1 MRSRGVA
8 RVCTPY
14 KTIMPVCTRSQR
26 DEAPLIPHA
35 DPAAISRAVNTTDP
49 ITLEDIHTLPPGV
62 VFLHRVCTRSNDG
75 AQRKDGGRGKRVTH
89 AYDARALFRYLAEAP
104 MPVAPLSRVPFTPRE
119 LMDVSLRSGEG
130 RTKYTLLAAVL
141 YRQQCRRLPA
151 AVTLWQQL
159 DWLLAL
165 LVSMLE
171 ELHTTPLL
179 SQEDVFVFYTLVTCM
194 LGPSMERDAA
204 SLATDSHGR
213 DTVLMLLAHN
223 AEVVHRHSRCTGV
236 CAEIAAVAVAELRA
250 LYRRVAADEFRVPA
264 PQ

>member
-1 MRSRGVA
+1 
-8 RVCTPY
+8 
-14 KTIMPVCTRSQR
+14 MPVCTRSQR

-62 VFLHRVCTRSNDG
+62 VFLHRVGSR
-75 AQRKDGGRGKRVTH
+75 RKGVTH

-104 MPVAPLSRVPFTPRE
+104 VPVAPLSRVPFTPRE

-171 ELHTTPLL
+171 ELHAGPPL

-204 SLATDSHGR
+204 ALATDSHGR

-223 AEVVHRHSRCTGV
+223 AEVIHRHSRCGGV

>member
-1 MRSRGVA
+1 
-8 RVCTPY
+8 
-14 KTIMPVCTRSQR
+14 MPVCTRSRR

-49 ITLEDIHTLPPGV
+49 ITLEDIHTLPPGA
-62 VFLHRVCTRSNDG
+62 VFLHRVT
-75 AQRKDGGRGKRVTH
+75 KRVTH
-89 AYDARALFRYLAEAP
+89 AYDARALFRYLTEAP
-104 MPVAPLSRVPFTPRE
+104 TPVAPLSRVPFTPRE

-171 ELHTTPLL
+171 ELHTTPPL

-194 LGPSMERDAA
+194 LAPSMERDAA
-204 SLATDSHGR
+204 ALATDSHGR

-223 AEVVHRHSRCTGV
+223 AEVVHRHRRCGGV

>member
-1 MRSRGVA
+1 
-8 RVCTPY
+8 
-14 KTIMPVCTRSQR
+14 MPVCTRSQR
-26 DEAPLIPHA
+26 HESPLIAHA
-35 DPAAISRAVNTTDP
+35 DPAAISRAANTADP
-49 ITLEDIHTLPPGV
+49 ITLEDIHTVPPGA
-62 VFLHRVCTRSNDG
+62 VFLHRVGNR
-75 AQRKDGGRGKRVTH
+75 RKGGKRVTH

-104 MPVAPLSRVPFTPRE
+104 APVAPLSRVPFTPRE

-171 ELHTTPLL
+171 ELHTTPPL